1 MAVDEFVQDLYPFS
15 ASVENHSTGQFDLD
29 DQFAYDEECCRN
41 SRSSS
46 SSSSN
51 STMLAGRQEVGVL
64 EKLKTLHLNKVSFP
78 PATTL
83 VLRI

>member
-15 ASVENHSTGQFDLD
+15 ASVENHSTGQFYSD
-29 DQFAYDEECCRN
+29 DQFAYDEECCR
-41 SRSSS
+41 
-46 SSSSN
+46 SSN
-51 STMLAGRQEVGVL
+51 STMLYGQEVGVL

>member
-15 ASVENHSTGQFDLD
+15 ASVENHSTGQFYSD
-29 DQFAYDEECCRN
+29 DQFAYDEECC
-41 SRSSS
+41 

-64 EKLKTLHLNKVSFP
+64 AKLKTLHLNKVSFP

>member
-15 ASVENHSTGQFDLD
+15 ASVENHSTGQFDSD
-29 DQFAYDEECCRN
+29 DQFAYDEECCRS
-41 SRSSS
+41 SR
-46 SSSSN
+46 SSN
-51 STMLAGRQEVGVL
+51 STMLYGQEVGVL